1 MNIKGLR
8 AFKQIMATGTLS
20 AAAKSMNI
28 SESALSRQLSLLETE
43 LGLTLFSRLK
53 RRLIPTEEGEQF
65 FREAERILDSIEQI
79 PEIVREIKLGT
90 HRRMRIISMPRMASS
105 IAVPAITQFLNEH
118 DGFEVTLE
126 VQPRR
131 FLERWVASRRFDFG
145 LGALPVHHSGIQ
157 TEKIYSVP
165 VVAVLHPD
173 HPLASRKSLRLDELA
188 HEHFVTMTPN
198 TLLGQQVSEIFDQAG
213 LKPKSTIQA
222 SQAILCCNFV
232 AQGQGIAITDAM
244 IPMAF
249 GSAVK
254 MVPIEPRVHMDFGL
268 LYPLGIK
275 QSAEA
280 KQLAEIIRSK
290 ASTYMSGP
298 QFEYH

>member
-28 SESALSRQLSLLETE
+28 SDSALSRQLSLLETE
-43 LGLTLFSRLK
+43 LGLVLFSRQK
-53 RRLIPTEEGEQF
+53 RRLIPTDEGEQF
-65 FREAERILDSIEQI
+65 FREAERVLDSIEQI
-79 PEIVREIKLGT
+79 PEIVREIKSGT
-90 HRRMRIISMPRMASS
+90 RRRMRIISMPRMASS
-105 IAVPAITQFLNEH
+105 IAVPAITQFLNEQ
-118 DGFEVTLE
+118 DGLEVTLE

-131 FLERWVASRRFDFG
+131 FMERWVASRKFDLG

-165 VVAVLHPD
+165 VVAVLHPK
-173 HPLASRKSLRLDELA
+173 HPLASRKSLRIDELA
-188 HEHFVTMTPN
+188 HERFITMTPN
-198 TLLGQQVSEIFDQAG
+198 TLLGQQVSEMFDRAS
-213 LKPKSTIQA
+213 LKPASTIQV

-232 AQGQGIAITDAM
+232 AHGQGISITDAM
-244 IPMAF
+244 IPVAF

-268 LYPLGIK
+268 LYPLGDR

-280 KQLAEIIRSK
+280 KRLAEIIRSK
-290 ASTYMSGP
+290 ATTYVARL
-298 QFEYH
+298 